1 MSSCSPARTSS
12 SRTEFASGSSGSGAR
27 FGVTALNSQTTCL
40 TPSVS
45 VLQPWHREGEFA
57 LDEQPNRSDA
67 ADRTVVDEMRELGQ
81 SLSALGR
88 TAFKGGRVLSVEVL
102 RSVRAIVDKAK
113 DEIDRMAAAD
123 KKPPE

>member
-1 MSSCSPARTSS
+1 M
-12 SRTEFASGSSGSGAR
+12 
-27 FGVTALNSQTTCL
+27 
-40 TPSVS
+40 
-45 VLQPWHREGEFA
+45 
-57 LDEQPNRSDA
+57 DEHPNRTDA
-67 ADRTVVDEMRELGQ
+67 TDRTVVDEMRELGQ

-123 KKPPE
+123 KRPPE

>member
-1 MSSCSPARTSS
+1 M
-12 SRTEFASGSSGSGAR
+12 
-27 FGVTALNSQTTCL
+27 
-40 TPSVS
+40 
-45 VLQPWHREGEFA
+45 
-57 LDEQPNRSDA
+57 DEQPNRSDS

-123 KKPPE
+123 KRPPE

>member
-1 MSSCSPARTSS
+1 M
-12 SRTEFASGSSGSGAR
+12 
-27 FGVTALNSQTTCL
+27 
-40 TPSVS
+40 
-45 VLQPWHREGEFA
+45 
-57 LDEQPNRSDA
+57 DEQPNRSEA
-67 ADRTVVDEMRELGQ
+67 ADRTIVDEMRELGQ

-123 KKPPE
+123 KRPPE